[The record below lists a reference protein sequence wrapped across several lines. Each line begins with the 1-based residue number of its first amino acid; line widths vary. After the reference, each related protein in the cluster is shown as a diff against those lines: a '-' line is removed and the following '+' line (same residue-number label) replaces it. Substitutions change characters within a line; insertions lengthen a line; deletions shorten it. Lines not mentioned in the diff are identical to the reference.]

1 MASYRNENRPES
13 GDLLSWI
20 ITIVLLVSPVWPIGL
35 ILLLRKLTGGSRRR
49 ASRHPYDI
57 QREGGPVPGTQG
69 MPGAQ
74 RQTPPVGRQHVGRSP
89 RQGRPVNLDRGK
101 GLTVWGIVLTVIFGI
116 ALTGFPAV
124 AMSGG
129 FLSALAVMSPV
140 IGFFGGGLAMIW
152 AGTQR
157 TKKAKR
163 FRKYLALIGRRE
175 SISITTLAQAMPV
188 SVHKACDDLQDM
200 LDSGILETGY
210 LDMSTGRLILSDE
223 GLQEEAP
230 PAPEPDE
237 PEPEEDVLDM
247 NDDDAVLGEIR
258 RLNDDI
264 DDPVPNR
271 AGQLRSFLSYY
282 LPTTLKILRA
292 YARMEEQGVEG
303 ENIRSAKARIEGM
316 MDKVVEGFEKQL
328 DKLFQDDAMDIAT
341 DVQVLERM
349 LEKDGL
355 SGGGM
360 TLGG

>member
-1 MASYRNENRPES
+1 MASYRNENRPDS

-210 LDMSTGRLILSDE
+210 LWIC
-223 GLQEEAP
+223 P
-230 PAPEPDE
+230 PA
-237 PEPEEDVLDM
+237 V
-247 NDDDAVLGEIR
+247 
-258 RLNDDI
+258 
-264 DDPVPNR
+264 
-271 AGQLRSFLSYY
+271 
-282 LPTTLKILRA
+282 
-292 YARMEEQGVEG
+292 
-303 ENIRSAKARIEGM
+303 
-316 MDKVVEGFEKQL
+316 
-328 DKLFQDDAMDIAT
+328 
-341 DVQVLERM
+341 
-349 LEKDGL
+349 
-355 SGGGM
+355 
-360 TLGG
+360 

>member
-1 MASYRNENRPES
+1 MASYRNENRPDS

-163 FRKYLALIGRRE
+163 YRTLKELYRPFLTADTLLFGDPAELAAWATPDVL
-175 SISITTLAQAMPV
+175 LADPLFFPSLRPWFPRAELL
-188 SVHKACDDLQDM
+188 AC
-200 LDSGILETGY
+200 
-210 LDMSTGRLILSDE
+210 
-223 GLQEEAP
+223 
-230 PAPEPDE
+230 PEPGVCGRGGL
-237 PEPEEDVLDM
+237 PARWLEDVACVM
-247 NDDDAVLGEIR
+247 
-258 RLNDDI
+258 
-264 DDPVPNR
+264 
-271 AGQLRSFLSYY
+271 
-282 LPTTLKILRA
+282 
-292 YARMEEQGVEG
+292 
-303 ENIRSAKARIEGM
+303 SAIGKSH
-316 MDKVVEGFEKQL
+316 
-328 DKLFQDDAMDIAT
+328 T
-341 DVQVLERM
+341 W
-349 LEKDGL
+349 
-355 SGGGM
+355 
-360 TLGG
+360 

>member
-1 MASYRNENRPES
+1 M
-13 GDLLSWI
+13 
-20 ITIVLLVSPVWPIGL
+20 LVSPVWPIGL

-89 RQGRPVNLDRGK
+89 RQGRPVNRDRGK

-264 DDPVPNR
+264 DDPVMSQKIDRIGEDVYKRQEQDGAVEPLGR
-271 AGQLRSFLSYY
+271 QIDVVPAVGGAGAGGGTAAQHILEKIGLQLGGGQLRL
-282 LPTTLKILRA
+282 
-292 YARMEEQGVEG
+292 G
-303 ENIRSAKARIEGM
+303 
-316 MDKVVEGFEKQL
+316 EKQGDGHRL
-328 DKLFQDDAMDIAT
+328 SLPGRIQHSLGLGRVEVHSGDRGDDLT
-341 DVQVLERM
+341 RLLV
-349 LEKDGL
+349 
-355 SGGGM
+355 
-360 TLGG
+360 